1 MPRMFVGESGDV
13 GRGGGGGTGE
23 DDGALAHGLG
33 RRARAISAE
42 GGRARREAS
51 VTMIMIDRFTHIS
64 RGRDENVE
72 MVHLEFHSS
81 SSHVILSFITRDT
94 SVLRRWI
101 AFDISTSSVR
111 AFLPR
116 GTREPH
122 ASGLGHSR
130 ARGRAR
136 VDIRDSRDVPRP
148 SFSSNVPVRVRRSP
162 LHHSGNNDF
171 ALFPPIAE
179 CRCFRPPPP

>member
-1 MPRMFVGESGDV
+1 M
-13 GRGGGGGTGE
+13 
-23 DDGALAHGLG
+23 
-33 RRARAISAE
+33 
-42 GGRARREAS
+42 
-51 VTMIMIDRFTHIS
+51 TMNDRFTHIS

-94 SVLRRWI
+94 SVLPKVDRFRYFHVI
-101 AFDISTSSVR
+101 RPCVSSEGDEG
-111 AFLPR
+111 APR
-116 GTREPH
+116 LG
-122 ASGLGHSR
+122 AGHSR